1 MQGYPDWSEEEV
13 EVAMAYFPGHPDLVE
28 GADLDKERLIYTDPE
43 VELGPRLNLTQPTDQ
58 DEEPVEVDHT
68 ELIVVMDELKMRA
81 ECGSQV
87 ETPLSAGRYI

>member
-13 EVAMAYFPGHPDLVE
+13 EVAMAYFPGHPGLVE
-28 GADLDKERLIYTDPE
+28 GADLDRERLFYTDPE

-58 DEEPVEVDHT
+58 GEELVEVDHDV
-68 ELIVVMDELKMRA
+68 LMVVLDELEMRA

-87 ETPLSAGRYI
+87 ETPLSAGRYM

>member
-1 MQGYPDWSEEEV
+1 
-13 EVAMAYFPGHPDLVE
+13 MAYFPGHPGLVK
-28 GADLDKERLIYTDPE
+28 GADLDRERLFYTDPE

-58 DEEPVEVDHT
+58 DEELVEVDHN
-68 ELIVVMDELKMRA
+68 ELVVVMDELEMRA